1 MYSMHQVVL
10 DRCTGAFDNT
20 IHN

>member
-1 MYSMHQVVL
+1 MNSMHQVVL

-20 IHN
+20 IQN